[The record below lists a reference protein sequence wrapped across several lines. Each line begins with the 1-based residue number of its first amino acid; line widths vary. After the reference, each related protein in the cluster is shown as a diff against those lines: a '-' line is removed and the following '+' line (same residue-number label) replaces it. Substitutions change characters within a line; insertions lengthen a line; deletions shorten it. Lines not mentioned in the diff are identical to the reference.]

1 MIVRY
6 ILDACALI
14 ALLKD
19 ECGAEEV
26 SAIFNYAFKGE
37 ALIFMNKINLL
48 EVYYDVY
55 RSADK
60 ETADNVV
67 FELVKCP
74 ITVVAEISDAVFTEA
89 GRLKA
94 TYKISLADSIALAE
108 TSVSGGSLVTAD
120 HHEFDSI
127 EKRESI
133 RFHWIR

>member
-1 MIVRY
+1 MSIRY

-19 ECGAEEV
+19 EAGAEEV
-26 SAIFNYAFKGE
+26 SGIFNDAFKGE

-48 EVYYDVY
+48 EVFYDVY
-55 RSADK
+55 RSVNK
-60 ETADNVV
+60 EAADNVV
-67 FELVKCP
+67 FELTKRP
-74 ITVVAEISDAVFTEA
+74 ITIVPGISDAVFAEA

-108 TSVSGGSLVTAD
+108 ASVSGGSLVTAD

-127 EKRESI
+127 EKHESI
-133 RFHWIR
+133 HFYWIR

>member
-1 MIVRY
+1 MSVRY

-19 ECGAEEV
+19 EAGAEEV
-26 SAIFNYAFKGE
+26 SAIFNEAFRGE

-55 RSADK
+55 RSANK

-67 FELVKCP
+67 FELANRP
-74 ITVVAEISDAVFTEA
+74 IAVVSEISDSVFAEA

-108 TSVSGGSLVTAD
+108 ASVSGGSLVTAD

-127 EKRESI
+127 EKRENMH
-133 RFHWIR
+133 FHWIR

>member
-1 MIVRY
+1 MSVRY
-6 ILDACALI
+6 ILDACAII

-19 ECGAEEV
+19 EAGSEEV
-26 SAIFNYAFKGE
+26 STIFNDAFKGE
-37 ALIFMNKINLL
+37 TLISMNKINLL

-55 RSADK
+55 RSAGK
-60 ETADNVV
+60 ETADNVL
-67 FELVKCP
+67 FELSKRP
-74 ITVVAEISDAVFTEA
+74 ITVVPEISDSVFAEA

-108 TSVSGGSLVTAD
+108 ASVSGGSLVTAD

-127 EKRESI
+127 EKHESI